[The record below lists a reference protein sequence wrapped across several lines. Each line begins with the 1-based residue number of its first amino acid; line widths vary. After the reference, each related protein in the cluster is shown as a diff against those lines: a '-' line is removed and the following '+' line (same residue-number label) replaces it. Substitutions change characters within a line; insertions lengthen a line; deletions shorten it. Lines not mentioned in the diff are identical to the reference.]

1 MRPRALVIGATGP
14 MGRAVLAR
22 AGEHAVDVRAF
33 ARRPDDL
40 AGVIDDVVAGD
51 VQQVQTITSAL
62 HGIDTVVSVLGSRPR
77 SSSPHLLEDGT
88 RNIVAAMTARGVRRL
103 LCVTGMGAGDSR
115 GHGPWWYDALVRP
128 TILRSVY
135 ADKERQE
142 AVVEQSGLEWTIV
155 RPAVLTDSPSDR
167 PVRAKVRLAPGE
179 KMRALTRDDVARFLL
194 TEVRR
199 PAHVGQTVYLFT

>member
-1 MRPRALVIGATGP
+1 

-22 AGEHAVDVRAF
+22 AGESGVDVRAF
-33 ARRPDDL
+33 ARRPETL
-40 AGVIDDVVAGD
+40 AGVAEDVVGGD
-51 VQQVQTITSAL
+51 VQQVETIASAL
-62 HGIDTVVSVLGSRPR
+62 SGIDTVVSVLGSRPR

-88 RNIVAAMTARGVRRL
+88 RNIVAAMTTRGLRRL

-142 AVVEQSGLEWTIV
+142 EVVRRSGLEWTIV
-155 RPAVLTDSPSDR
+155 RPAVLAESRADR
-167 PVRAKVRLAPGE
+167 VVRAEVALAPGE
-179 KMRALTRDDVARFLL
+179 KMRSLTRDDVARFLL

-199 PAHVGQTVYLFT
+199 PAHVGQTVHLFT